1 MLYDYVYRLTHVA
14 VDVVPTRQ
22 SGSVHILYIAG
33 TDGTVRKMSIVPRSS
48 RTSISNRDVTTTCL
62 LEVLEPI
69 QSGTNSTNIHTM
81 KFLKETVSWMA
92 KRVYEYAMLF
102 VLTLSS
108 TFPMYHTEIFIHRNW
123 ERSDSSAGA
132 PVQPLQDEVVVPGRP
147 RSVLRMGQEQSRVL
161 TSA

>member
-62 LEVLEPI
+62 LEIL
-69 QSGTNSTNIHTM
+69 
-81 KFLKETVSWMA
+81 
-92 KRVYEYAMLF
+92 
-102 VLTLSS
+102 
-108 TFPMYHTEIFIHRNW
+108 
-123 ERSDSSAGA
+123 
-132 PVQPLQDEVVVPGRP
+132 
-147 RSVLRMGQEQSRVL
+147 
-161 TSA
+161 